1 MPLFLPLNA
10 LRRFTLKRDAMR
22 VGTGEHNELHGSRET
37 LLGDRKEK
45 RKSDEVNPE
54 SETKN
59 FRGSHHL
66 GLQMTDLFECG
77 LF

>member
-37 LLGDRKEK
+37 LLGGKKEK

-54 SETKN
+54 S
-59 FRGSHHL
+59 
-66 GLQMTDLFECG
+66 
-77 LF
+77 

>member
-37 LLGDRKEK
+37 LLGGRKEK
-45 RKSDEVNPE
+45 RKSDG
-54 SETKN
+54 
-59 FRGSHHL
+59 F
-66 GLQMTDLFECG
+66 LFSFLIFGEKHSYPG
-77 LF
+77 ASPLD